1 MPDRVEITD
10 DIRKALNDGLRQR
23 RLNPDTFCPRLTGT
37 GDAISASLLKRWLNG
52 SIRTARAG
60 RLEGVRAALEA
71 IPPRPERTGPECID
85 LDRPERHGRMWI
97 TPQIWQ
103 TFRAERRRTNIGPTA
118 LLKGRQD
125 VPEGLSPAMITHWL
139 DGKTMRA
146 RKTHMVYVLKLWSQ
160 RGSVTRLTPEIRA
173 RLRSEAKRTG
183 HSWASF
189 LRAMPDKPPGLTAGI
204 MRGWVFSYPKTA
216 PNDLLDWVLER
227 FAAMPDKPPKPPRPP
242 KRKPGRPRKTER
254 PGAEPKASGEGT
266 PTASG

>member
-23 RLNPDTFCPRLTGT
+23 RLNPDTFCARLTGT

-52 SIRTARAG
+52 AIRTARAG

-71 IPPRPERTGPECID
+71 IPPCPERTGPECID

-97 TPQIWQ
+97 TPQIWEKLV
-103 TFRAERRRTNIGPTA
+103 AEYERTGIRPKRLIEEGKDIPKDLTPQAISRWLHRRT
-118 LLKGRQD
+118 
-125 VPEGLSPAMITHWL
+125 LSAPKRHL
-139 DGKTMRA
+139 S
-146 RKTHMVYVLKLWSQ
+146 YVLRLWSE
-160 RGSVTRLTPEIRA
+160 RGSVMRLTPEIRA
-173 RLRSEAKRTG
+173 RLRSEAERTG
-183 HSWASF
+183 QSWASF
-189 LRAMPDKPPGLTAGI
+189 LRAMPDKPPGLTANLLS
-204 MRGWVFSYPKTA
+204 RWACAQLKNVPAEY
-216 PNDLLDWVLER
+216 LDWVLER

-254 PGAEPKASGEGT
+254 PGAEPKAGGEET